1 MGRWSHLRSAPIQPT
16 AGSVDTP
23 CMKISEAER
32 CPICGSGTLILQGRM
47 LSGRMIRELV
57 CILCKHSWRIDLP
70 ELRGSLRP

>member
-1 MGRWSHLRSAPIQPT
+1 
-16 AGSVDTP
+16 
-23 CMKISEAER
+23 MKISEAER